1 MNFSLYDDLIDPIPS
16 YLVVRRAV
24 LGASW
29 AAVTTDEGAGV
40 AMRLDTVS
48 RPSELP
54 EDLSGLSLRTL
65 ASAAKSWNLADA
77 SLGVAA
83 INAFYNSAGGV
94 EKSFGPPPNPAMF
107 SRDQADPFQRYRELA
122 RGRRVAAIGHFS
134 ALDTFIAPV
143 CDLSIIE
150 QHPRPGDYPD
160 SASEYLLGE
169 QEMVFITG
177 CTLANKTLP
186 RLLELSRGAFVVLVG
201 PSTTMAPQLFEYGVL
216 SLSGSM
222 FPDPQVCLEV
232 ATGGNHGK
240 MIKTGVKLSYQ
251 APTADSWVGRFE
263 TAPAWTLG
271 LTTRIS

>member
-1 MNFSLYDDLIDPIPS
+1 MNFSLYDDLIDSIPS
-16 YLVVRRAV
+16 YLVVRQAV

-29 AAVTTDEGAGV
+29 AVVTTDEGAGV
-40 AMRLDTVS
+40 SMRLDTVS

-54 EDLSGLSLRTL
+54 ENLSALSLRAL

-83 INAFYNSAGGV
+83 INAFYNSAAGV
-94 EKSFGPPPNPAMF
+94 EKSFGPIPDPASF
-107 SRDQADPFQRYRELA
+107 PRDQADPFQRYRALA
-122 RGRRVAAIGHFS
+122 QGLRVAAIGHFS
-134 ALDTFIAPV
+134 ALDTHIAPV
-143 CDLSIIE
+143 CDLAIIE

-160 SASEYLLGE
+160 SAAEYLLGE
-169 QEMVFITG
+169 RDLVFITG

-201 PSTTMAPQLFEYGVL
+201 PSTTMAPQLFEYGVM

-222 FPDPQVCLEV
+222 FPDPQVCVDV

-251 APTADSWVGRFE
+251 APLADSWALRFTASPLGR
-263 TAPAWTLG
+263 G
-271 LTTRIS
+271 V